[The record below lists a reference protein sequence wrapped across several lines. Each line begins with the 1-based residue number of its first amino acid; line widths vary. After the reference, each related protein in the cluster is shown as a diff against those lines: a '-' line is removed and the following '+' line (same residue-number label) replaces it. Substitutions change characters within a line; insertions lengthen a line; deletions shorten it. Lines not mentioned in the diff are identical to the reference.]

1 MRLYGNNLYA
11 KYDTASVPFLYRGEM
26 PKGIETMIRVVAED
40 NSAWIM
46 PLLVKNQVVL
56 SQVI

>member
-1 MRLYGNNLYA
+1 MRSYGNNPYA
-11 KYDTASVPFLYRGEM
+11 KYDTAPVPFLYRGEM
-26 PKGIETMIRVVAED
+26 PEGIEPMIRIVAED